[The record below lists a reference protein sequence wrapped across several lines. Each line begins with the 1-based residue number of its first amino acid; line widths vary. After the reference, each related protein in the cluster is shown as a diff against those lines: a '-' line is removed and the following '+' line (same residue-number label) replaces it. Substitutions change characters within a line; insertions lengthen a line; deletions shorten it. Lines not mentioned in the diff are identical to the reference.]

1 MNVYSDKG
9 GTPSPDFLLKG
20 ARLISGFE
28 EEKEMEEPSFSIVG
42 RRIPSKDA
50 RAKAAGALPFAG
62 DLSLPGL
69 LHAKVLRSPHPHA
82 IIKRIKSEAAR
93 RKPWVKAV
101 ITADEV
107 PGINR
112 YGLIL
117 PDQRVLAEGK
127 VRFAGEAVA
136 LVAAE
141 SEEEAED
148 ALSLIGVDY
157 KPLPG
162 VFSPEEALK
171 PDAPLVHEEGN
182 LLLHT
187 KLEIGDVEQGFRRA
201 AATVERTYRMVPVD
215 HGYLETESGLGAPEP
230 SGHITIWS
238 STQYPFRD
246 RRQIAPVL
254 GMEAS
259 RIRVVQAATGGAF
272 GGKDDITV
280 EIFLGLL
287 VQRTGRPV
295 RMVFRREESLSS
307 QTKRHAMKVR
317 CRFGAEGSGRLTAA
331 DILIYSDTGA
341 YASLG
346 PFVTKKATLHG
357 LGPYSCPNFRGE
369 SFCVYTN
376 NVPAGP
382 MRGFG
387 VVQAAFCH
395 ESQMDLLA
403 RALGLSP
410 LEIRLMNALRPG
422 DVTTTGQVLRE
433 SVGVAKTLEALG
445 ERMEEEGLDFGRE
458 GER

>member
-1 MNVYSDKG
+1 MMMPPENEGQPGEV
-9 GTPSPDFLLKG
+9 PF
-20 ARLISGFE
+20 
-28 EEKEMEEPSFSIVG
+28 SFVG
-42 RRIPSKDA
+42 RRIPSKEA
-50 RAKAAGALPFAG
+50 PAKATGSLPFAG

-69 LHAKVLRSPHPHA
+69 LHGKVLRSPHPHA
-82 IIKRIKSEAAR
+82 LIKRIKSEAAR

-101 ITADEV
+101 MTAADI
-107 PGINR
+107 PGTNR

-127 VRFAGEAVA
+127 VRFRGEAVA

-141 SEEEAED
+141 SEDAAEE
-148 ALSLIGVDY
+148 ALSLIRVDY
-157 KPLPG
+157 RPLPG

-171 PDAPLVHEEGN
+171 PDAPLVHEQGN

-187 KLEIGDVEQGFRRA
+187 RLEKGEVEEGFQRA
-201 AATVERTYRMVPVD
+201 GATVERTYRMVPVD
-215 HGYLETESGLGAPEP
+215 HAYLETESGLAAPEP

-238 STQYPFRD
+238 STQHPFRD

-287 VQRTGRPV
+287 VQSTGRPV
-295 RMVFRREESLSS
+295 RIAFGREESLCS
-307 QTKRHAMKVR
+307 QTKRHAMKIR
-317 CRFGAEGSGRLTAA
+317 CRFGADGSGRLTAA

-346 PFVTKKATLHG
+346 PFVTRKATLHA

-403 RALGLSP
+403 GELGLSP
-410 LEIRLMNALRPG
+410 LEIRLKNALRPG
-422 DVTTTGQVLRE
+422 DSMTTGHVLRE
-433 SVGVAKTLEALG
+433 SVGVVKTLEALR
-445 ERMEEEGLDFGRE
+445 ER
-458 GER
+458 